1 MSINT
6 DDNSAITSRLA
17 LEALRSGV
25 PNRAAVRL
33 LGCNQPQVEQRFTAM
48 LDEVTDTD
56 KSQGIAQGLLVSGD
70 FGSGKSHLL
79 VHLEHV
85 ALERNFICSKVT
97 ISKETTSLRPWQG
110 VHVSD
115 GERPP
120 TRPQRSAHRRA
131 RAGVAT

>member
-79 VHLEHV
+79 VHLE
-85 ALERNFICSKVT
+85 T
-97 ISKETTSLRPWQG
+97 G
-110 VHVSD
+110 
-115 GERPP
+115 
-120 TRPQRSAHRRA
+120 RA
-131 RAGVAT
+131 RAEFHLQQGDYQ